1 MIELHLRYHT
11 QYYFDPEE
19 PLTQSASIIIFL
31 LSLLTVSIVALCFLR
46 WDSLL
51 DPHDYL
57 YNTSLSP
64 NEFRRKVATLLAMG
78 LHVLIGLLATVQAN
92 WNIKA
97 WVAYFFA
104 SVAFSIYIWVFQINK
119 RHALF
124 GSCCAFFFF
133 VVYLQKLFHLL
144 SLSDIEEEEK
154 NFLTNMVGCELG
166 WSTIWGLSLLG
177 QCLVHDAKFISQKN
191 HTPLFFVVSG
201 LSTAAFIFFN
211 LRAGT
216 RIIQMVDFLLT
227 VGITL
232 CLFIWNKL
240 SKSSNDVHP

>member
-1 MIELHLRYHT
+1 MIELHLRYHH
-11 QYYFDPEE
+11 YHFFDPEE
-19 PLTQSASIIIFL
+19 PLFPTASLVIFL
-31 LSLLTVSIVALCFLR
+31 LSLLPVSVAALCFLR
-46 WDSLL
+46 WDALL

-57 YNTSLSP
+57 YNTSLSL
-64 NEFRRKVATLLAMG
+64 NEFRRKVVIVLAIG
-78 LHVLIGLLATVQAN
+78 LHSLIGLLATVQTN

-97 WVAYFFA
+97 WVVYLFA

-133 VVYLQKLFHLL
+133 VLYMQKLFHLL

-154 NFLTNMVGCELG
+154 NFLTNMVGGELG
-166 WSTIWGLSLLG
+166 WSAIWGLSMLG

-191 HTPLFFVVSG
+191 QTPFVFVFSV
-201 LSTAAFIFFN
+201 LAIAAFIFFN

-216 RIIQMVDFLLT
+216 KIMQMLDFILT
-227 VGITL
+227 AGITIFF
-232 CLFIWNKL
+232 FIWNKV
-240 SKSSNDVHP
+240 SK